1 MKHYRRKPLQL
12 IDQGLPESVTGLLEQ
27 VETLPTTVSESGGLA
42 ADPKAL
48 TEPVTQ
54 IIPPMAGGAETI
66 PTPETLVQQ
75 AATILDNDLSTPLE
89 SAQTVASPLDLGTTT
104 PPRPNSY
111 SVPGLVDEMHG
122 FVNEL
127 ANLLSLKSNLP
138 GSISE
143 STPSSEAG
151 VPLLQPAHP
160 SHAGE
165 TVQISF
171 KVHNDRLEPTQTKV
185 FCTDLH
191 SCQGDLIA
199 QDAISITPNPL
210 SLAPETNRVH
220 SYFHSTPPESSQRRV
235 FRNFNGNGIV
245 LPKSDD
251 FGSSDL
257 TNVVSLREGEGKR

>member
-27 VETLPTTVSESGGLA
+27 VETLPNTVSEAGGLA
-42 ADPKAL
+42 AEPKAL
-48 TEPVTQ
+48 TEPVAQ
-54 IIPPMAGGAETI
+54 VIPSMTGETI
-66 PTPETLVQQ
+66 PTPEALVQQ

-104 PPRPNSY
+104 PSRPNSS

-127 ANLLSLKSNLP
+127 ANLLSLNSSLP
-138 GSISE
+138 GSIPE
-143 STPSSEAG
+143 SAPSSEAA

-171 KVHNDRLEPTQTKV
+171 KVHNDRSESTQTKV
-185 FCTDLH
+185 LCTDLH

-199 QDAISITPNPL
+199 QDVISIAPNPIN
-210 SLAPETNRVH
+210 LAPDAT
-220 SYFHSTPPESSQRRV
+220 ESINISIYLPQH
-235 FRNFNGNGIV
+235 
-245 LPKSDD
+245 LPKGEYS
-251 FGSSDL
+251 GILMATELSYLKAMIS
-257 TNVVSLREGEGKR
+257 VVVT

>member
-1 MKHYRRKPLQL
+1 MQHYRRKPLQL
-12 IDQGLPESVTGLLEQ
+12 IDQGLPESVTGILDQ
-27 VETLPTTVSESGGLA
+27 VLPSIASESGELA
-42 ADPKAL
+42 TDPKAL
-48 TEPVTQ
+48 TEPVAQ
-54 IIPPMAGGAETI
+54 VIQPMAGETI

-75 AATILDNDLSTPLE
+75 AATILDNDLSTPLD

-143 STPSSEAG
+143 SAPSSEVG

-165 TVQISF
+165 TIQISF
-171 KVHNDRLEPTQTKV
+171 KVHNDRSEPTQTKV
-185 FCTDLH
+185 LCTDLH

-199 QDAISITPNPL
+199 QDAISIAPNPL
-210 SLAPETNRVH
+210 SLAPDAT
-220 SYFHSTPPESSQRRV
+220 ESINISIHLPQH
-235 FRNFNGNGIV
+235 
-245 LPKSDD
+245 LPKGEYS
-251 FGSSDL
+251 GILMATELSYLKAMVSV
-257 TNVVSLREGEGKR
+257 NVT

>member
-12 IDQGLPESVTGLLEQ
+12 IDQGLPESVTDLLEQ
-27 VETLPTTVSESGGLA
+27 VETLPNTFSDAEGLA
-42 ADPKAL
+42 VAPKAL
-48 TEPVTQ
+48 TEPVAQ
-54 IIPPMAGGAETI
+54 VIQPMAGETETI

-75 AATILDNDLSTPLE
+75 AATILDNDLTAPLD
-89 SAQTVASPLDLGTTT
+89 SAQTVTSPLDLGSTT
-104 PPRPNSY
+104 PSRPNSY
-111 SVPGLVDEMHG
+111 SVPGLVGEMHE

-127 ANLLSLKSNLP
+127 ANLLSLKSSLP

-143 STPSSEAG
+143 SAPSSEVG

-171 KVHNDRLEPTQTKV
+171 KVHNDRSEPTQTKV

-199 QDAISITPNPL
+199 QDAISIAPNPL
-210 SLAPETNRVH
+210 NLAPDAT
-220 SYFHSTPPESSQRRV
+220 ESINISIQLPQH
-235 FRNFNGNGIV
+235 
-245 LPKSDD
+245 LPKGEYS
-251 FGSSDL
+251 GILMATELSYL
-257 TNVVSLREGEGKR
+257 KAMISLDII

>member
-1 MKHYRRKPLQL
+1 MQHYRRKPLQL
-12 IDQGLPESVTGLLEQ
+12 IDQGLPKSVTGLLDQ
-27 VETLPTTVSESGGLA
+27 VKTLPTTVSEAGGLA

-48 TEPVTQ
+48 TEPVAQ
-54 IIPPMAGGAETI
+54 VIQPMAGETI
-66 PTPETLVQQ
+66 PTPEALVQQ
-75 AATILDNDLSTPLE
+75 AATILDHDLSTPLE

-104 PPRPNSY
+104 LPRPNSY

-127 ANLLSLKSNLP
+127 ANLLSLNSNLP

-143 STPSSEAG
+143 SAPSREVG

-171 KVHNDRLEPTQTKV
+171 KVHNDRSESTQTKV
-185 FCTDLH
+185 LCTDLH

-199 QDAISITPNPL
+199 QDAISIAPNPIN
-210 SLAPETNRVH
+210 LAPDAT
-220 SYFHSTPPESSQRRV
+220 ESINISIHLPQQ
-235 FRNFNGNGIV
+235 
-245 LPKSDD
+245 LPKGEYS
-251 FGSSDL
+251 GILMATELSYLKAMIS
-257 TNVVSLREGEGKR
+257 VSVI